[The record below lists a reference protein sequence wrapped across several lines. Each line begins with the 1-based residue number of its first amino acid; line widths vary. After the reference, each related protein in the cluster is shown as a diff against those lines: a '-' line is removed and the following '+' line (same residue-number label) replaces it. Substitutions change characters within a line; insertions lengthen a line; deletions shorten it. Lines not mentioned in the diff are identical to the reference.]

1 MSNKTLTV
9 KSSPRR
15 SSPNESTLKANNLS
29 ATLKASI
36 PKLSTPLTDEELMSL
51 EIRPRDLANVAL
63 RNNGQSV
70 MDLFVSKPQV
80 TSLFSKVS
88 DYNARETATL
98 SFEFFLVKL
107 KDEYFYFY
115 LDGETPVVLPLKT
128 ETTESKFI
136 VLLDKLDGVMK
147 TSGFK
152 LCSGVISKSYI
163 QYCLKESDYFVIAFG
178 IHKRNTKLKSKLSR
192 EGPNTKL
199 SNIVGY
205 DCLGFAFLER
215 YKKSKDSIYLQA
227 ICSNKG
233 FGDRIFKFTEL
244 VAEFMLFDKL
254 YLSAVDTALA
264 YYISRDYEVIIN
276 RKSGKNL
283 KYIIDPSDRKSIKTP
298 IPGSKELYG
307 FQGSLMFRSMK
318 SKKST
323 KVNSIN
329 NSTKSTSTVRR
340 STRSRKK
347 RNNSLGPKQYILQNV
362 SFDSDD
368 NINMVKQLT
377 QLK

>member
-1 MSNKTLTV
+1 MSNKTITARS
-9 KSSPRR
+9 KSSSRK
-15 SSPNESTLKANNLS
+15 SSSEKTLKANNLS
-29 ATLKASI
+29 SILKANV
-36 PKLSTPLTDEELMSL
+36 PKLSSPLTEEELGSS

-70 MDLFVSKPQV
+70 MDLFVSNPNV
-80 TSLFSKVS
+80 TSLFRKIG
-88 DYNARETATL
+88 DYNLRETATL

-115 LDGETPVVLPLKT
+115 LDDETPIVLPLKT
-128 ETTESKFI
+128 STAESKFI
-136 VLLDKLDGVMK
+136 VLLDKLDGVIK

-152 LCSGVISKSYI
+152 LCSSVLSKSYI
-163 QYCLKESDYFVIAFG
+163 QHCLKYSDYFVMAFG
-178 IHKRNTKLKSKLSR
+178 IHKRDTKLKIKLSR

-244 VAEFMLFDKL
+244 VSEFMLFNKL

-264 YYISRDYEVIIN
+264 YYISRGYEVIIN
-276 RKSGKNL
+276 RRIGKNL

-307 FQGSLMFRSMK
+307 FQGSLMFKSTK

-323 KVNSIN
+323 KVNSVN
-329 NSTKSTSTVRR
+329 NSTTSTVRR
-340 STRSRKK
+340 SSRSRK
-347 RNNSLGPKQYILQNV
+347 RLDNSSKPRQYVLQNV

-368 NINMVKQLT
+368 NINMVKELNQL
-377 QLK
+377 Q

>member
-1 MSNKTLTV
+1 MSNKTKSI
-9 KSSPRR
+9 KSSSKK
-15 SSPNESTLKANNLS
+15 SSSERTIKANSLS
-29 ATLKASI
+29 ATLKASV
-36 PKLSTPLTDEELMSL
+36 PKLSSPLSEEELMSL

-63 RNNGQSV
+63 KNDGQRF
-70 MDLFVSKPQV
+70 MDLFVSNPNV
-80 TSLFSKVS
+80 IELFSKITN
-88 DYNARETATL
+88 YNARETATL

-115 LDGETPVVLPLKT
+115 LDGETPKVLPLKT

-136 VLLDKLDGVMK
+136 VLLDKLDGVIK

-163 QYCLKESDYFVIAFG
+163 QYCLKNSDYFVIAFG

-244 VAEFMLFDKL
+244 VAEFMLFNKL

-283 KYIIDPSDRKSIKTP
+283 KYIIDPSNRKSIKSP

-307 FQGSLMFRSMK
+307 YQGSLMFKSTK

-323 KVNSIN
+323 KVNSVN
-329 NSTKSTSTVRR
+329 NSTTSTVRR
-340 STRSRKK
+340 SARSRK
-347 RNNSLGPKQYILQNV
+347 RVNNSSGPKQYVLQNV
-362 SFDSDD
+362 SFDSDE
-368 NINMVKQLT
+368 NINMVKELNQLR
-377 QLK
+377 

>member
-9 KSSPRR
+9 KSN
-15 SSPNESTLKANNLS
+15 SSSKRTSSEKTLKANSLS
-29 ATLKASI
+29 ATLKASV
-36 PKLSTPLTDEELMSL
+36 PKLSTPLTEEELMSL
-51 EIRPRDLANVAL
+51 KIRPRDLANVAL
-63 RNNGQSV
+63 INNGKRV
-70 MDLFVSKPQV
+70 MDLFVSTPQV
-80 TSLFSKVS
+80 TSLFSKVG

-115 LDGETPVVLPLKT
+115 LDGETPMVLPLKT
-128 ETTESKFI
+128 GTTESKFI
-136 VLLDKLDGVMK
+136 VLLDKLDAVIK

-152 LCSGVISKSYI
+152 LCSSVLSKSYI
-163 QYCLKESDYFVIAFG
+163 QYCLKNSDYFVMAFG
-178 IHKRNTKLKSKLSR
+178 IHKRNTKLKSKLSKA
-192 EGPNTKL
+192 GPNTKL

-244 VAEFMLFDKL
+244 VAEFMLFNKL

-264 YYISRDYEVIIN
+264 YYISRGYEVIIN
-276 RKSGKNL
+276 RKTGKNL
-283 KYIIDPSDRKSIKTP
+283 KYIIDPSDKKSIKKP
-298 IPGSKELYG
+298 IPGSKEIYG
-307 FQGSLMFRSMK
+307 FRGSLMFKSTK

-323 KVNSIN
+323 KVNSVN
-329 NSTKSTSTVRR
+329 NSTTSTVRR

-347 RNNSLGPKQYILQNV
+347 RDNSLGPKQYVLQNV
-362 SFDSDD
+362 SFDGDE
-368 NINMVKQLT
+368 NINMVKELAQLR
-377 QLK
+377 